1 MSRKSTSEMCFN
13 SICGVWRE
21 IVWPF
26 ICAVSAGIKGIQVNI
41 FADIMPQ
48 LAPAQMAWVTIWR
61 KKYRLS
67 SDDIAKKLHKMGYDV
82 DPISLEEYFQ
92 NKGMLP
98 DPDEPGAVPPPQA
111 PLGQFITAMERD
123 IETVLLSQLGSLGL
137 TLYVAENGRNGQ
149 QYPAGEFGRI
159 DLLTLDSNKDFVV
172 IELKRDDAPRAVI
185 GQIAGYIAF
194 VKKTLATPKGQFCR
208 RLDCGASL
216 LTSR

>member
-1 MSRKSTSEMCFN
+1 
-13 SICGVWRE
+13 
-21 IVWPF
+21 
-26 ICAVSAGIKGIQVNI
+26 
-41 FADIMPQ
+41 MPQ

-194 VKKTLATPKGQFCR
+194 VKKTLATPKGNSVVGWIVAR
-208 RLDCGASL
+208 PSSPADDRVLEESAEAVGLRVKWYWMRLEF
-216 LTSR
+216 LTPPSAEIGQ